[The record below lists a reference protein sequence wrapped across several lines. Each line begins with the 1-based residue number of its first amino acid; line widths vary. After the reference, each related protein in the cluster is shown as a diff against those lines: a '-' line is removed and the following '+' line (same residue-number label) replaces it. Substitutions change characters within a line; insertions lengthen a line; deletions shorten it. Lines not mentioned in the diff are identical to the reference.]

1 MLYRELIRKVQE
13 YSGFSDAESQD
24 AMHLLV
30 EILAVQLPEHLRQ
43 QLASEL
49 PTELEDVVLHAE
61 TEEEQS
67 SEDILEYNM
76 ELLGI
81 DKRHAVKQIKTA
93 WAALEDSLSEDEIE
107 DIKAELPADTTALL
121 A

>member
-24 AMHLLV
+24 ALHLLV
-30 EILAVQLPEHLRQ
+30 EILAVQLPEQLRQ
-43 QLASEL
+43 RLASEL
-49 PTELEDVVLHAE
+49 PEELEEVVLYSASDDEH
-61 TEEEQS
+61 S
-67 SEDILEYNM
+67 SEEILAQSM
-76 ELLGI
+76 DLQGI

-93 WAALEDSLSEDEIE
+93 WAALEDTLSEDEIE
-107 DIKAELPADTTALL
+107 DIKAELPSDTTALL